1 MKHIKMTGAF
11 LISACF
17 IFATLISVLTHCQ
30 NLVFVFAKETTQI
43 RKVYCDATLEDDFE
57 DDSIIVILSSE
68 TSNYRGISAQVRQC
82 FDDVGV
88 KSITELSALPEDYVN
103 LDGSVNEQK
112 APGIANHFTKEYTV
126 IIF

>member
-1 MKHIKMTGAF
+1 MIMKHIKMTGAF

-17 IFATLISVLTHCQ
+17 IFATLISFLTHCQ

-68 TSNYRGISAQVRQC
+68 
-82 FDDVGV
+82 FDTYKMCRVEMIV
-88 KSITELSALPEDYVN
+88 VECIC
-103 LDGSVNEQK
+103 
-112 APGIANHFTKEYTV
+112 
-126 IIF
+126 